1 MVSVESWVVVIDF
14 FSASPSD
21 STTPSNVTYPLQTTD
36 TKKTNNSSGNAET
49 NISVRS
55 LTVVLVKPELEVAK
69 ANISNVEIAIKT
81 SGNER
86 KEVEGKLGSISL
98 LDLTLHGQLYRER
111 FITSGKQA
119 LLFNYARFP
128 PSDNNN
134 SDAKLKLKMSSVI
147 YVHTKRFIA
156 EIQAFFKHF
165 TQLHAVMRSI
175 RAATSGQM
183 ERDEPL
189 RLSLS
194 LYAGSP
200 MILLPVSSR
209 SSDVLVADLGRLVV
223 TNCFCY
229 SGEAG
234 TISVVK
240 NIAGK
245 ILFLLLFKDEI
256 DILRLH

>member
-1 MVSVESWVVVIDF
+1 MSVESWVLVIDF
-14 FSASPSD
+14 FSASPIS
-21 STTPSNVTYPLQTTD
+21 SNITYPSQPTD
-36 TKKTNNSSGNAET
+36 TKKALIPNENTET

-69 ANISNVEIAIKT
+69 ANISNVEISIKT

-128 PSDNNN
+128 QAETKDC
-134 SDAKLKLKMSSVI
+134 DAKLKIKMSSVI

-175 RAATSGQM
+175 RAATSGQL

-189 RLSLS
+189 KLSLS
-194 LYAGSP
+194 LHAGSP

-209 SSDVLVADLGRLVV
+209 SSDLLAADLGRLVV

-229 SGEAG
+229 SGDSD

-240 NIAGK
+240 NVEGK
-245 ILFLLLFKDEI
+245 LRFFVSGLEI
-256 DILRLH
+256 N